1 MPHSTDALLAAA
13 AAHAAAGRA
22 APALRAYA
30 DALALDPDHPLA
42 LLKVAEHALAS
53 GRPADALAPLERAA
67 AAAARRGAPA
77 RDIHFALGR
86 AHMALG
92 APAAALP
99 AFGRMLAA
107 APGDLT
113 AALAVASAAVG
124 SGDAPGAEGVLR
136 EALRTHPDAAGL
148 WANLAVALSAQRR
161 VDEALASA
169 ERAVRLAPDSIAACQ
184 VLAAAAVESGRPA
197 AAIPACRAAL
207 ARRPGHPG
215 LTAALADALKAAGAR
230 EEAHA
235 LLAPLVA
242 SSPSAAVLV
251 SFGAL
256 AVETGRGDEA
266 LPVLERAVAADARN
280 PRAWDNLGTARKR
293 GGELEGAAGAYARA
307 VALDPGATPSWCNL
321 VDALRALCAWEQL
334 EEAERRR
341 QALVA
346 RDGGDP
352 RWSPF
357 VAVRDDTTPA
367 QQLAIAR
374 AWSRRTLPSAAGA
387 PAVVRTRGTRLRV
400 GYLSSD
406 LQEHAT
412 ARLMAGL
419 FERHDRARVETFAY
433 SHGRDDGSALRTRL
447 VRAFDH
453 WVDLAR
459 ADDDTAAQRIRADA
473 LDVLVDLKGHTQDS
487 RLAILARRPAPVQVH
502 YLGFPGTLGFD
513 AVTHLVADDVV
524 APATDD
530 AWFSESVVRL
540 PRCYQVNDDR
550 RAAPPPAPRSASG
563 LPDDAVVVACFNQ
576 PYKLSRR
583 FLALWIDAIRA
594 VPDCVLWLFAPAAAT
609 RANLAREAAALGL
622 PAARLAF
629 AGLATPDA
637 HLARLACADLALD
650 VLPCGSHTTGSDGLW
665 AGVPLLTVRGDTF
678 AGRVGTSLARAA
690 LLPELATDTV
700 ADYAT
705 QLAALVRDRTRL
717 REYRRHLT
725 ERRRELPLFDTAGF
739 TRDFERLLEGLADG
753 R

>member
-30 DALALDPDHPLA
+30 DALARDPDHPLA

-53 GRPADALAPLERAA
+53 GRPADALAPLERATA
-67 AAAARRGAPA
+67 AAQRRGGPV

-99 AFGRMLAA
+99 AFRRMLAA
-107 APGDLT
+107 APGDV
-113 AALAVASAAVG
+113 AATLAVASAAIG

-136 EALRTHPDAAGL
+136 ESLRMHPDAAGL

-293 GGELEGAAGAYARA
+293 GGEPEGAADAYARA
-307 VALDPGATPSWCNL
+307 VALDPGAVPSWCNL
-321 VDALRALCAWEQL
+321 VDALRALCAWDRL
-334 EEAERRR
+334 EEAEQRR

-346 RDGGDP
+346 RGGGDP
-352 RWSPF
+352 RWNPF

-374 AWSRRTLPSAAGA
+374 AWSRRTLPPPAAA
-387 PAVVRTRGTRLRV
+387 PAFVRARGTRLRV

-433 SHGRDDGSALRTRL
+433 SHGRDDGSALRARL

-459 ADDDTAAQRIRADA
+459 ADDDTAAQRIRADD

-502 YLGFPGTLGFD
+502 YLGFPGTLGYD
-513 AVTHLVADDVV
+513 AVTHLIADDVV
-524 APATDD
+524 APAAAD
-530 AWFSESVVRL
+530 ACFSESVVRL

-550 RAAPPPAPRSASG
+550 RALPPPASRSALG

-583 FLALWIDAIRA
+583 FLALWVDAIRA
-594 VPDCVLWLFAPAAAT
+594 VPDCVLWLFAPQEAART
-609 RANLAREAAALGL
+609 NLARETAALGL

-629 AGLATPDA
+629 APPASHDA
-637 HLARLACADLALD
+637 HMARLACADLALD
-650 VLPCGSHTTGSDGLW
+650 VLPCGSHTTGSDALW
-665 AGVPLLTVRGDTF
+665 AGVPMLTVRGDTF

-690 LLPELATDTV
+690 LLPGLATDTV
-700 ADYAT
+700 ADYAA
-705 QLAALVRDRTRL
+705 QLAALVRDRARL
-717 REYRRHLT
+717 RGYRDHLT
-725 ERRRELPLFDTAGF
+725 AGRHELPLFDTAGF
-739 TRDFERLLEGLADG
+739 TRDFERLLEGLAGG

>member
-30 DALALDPDHPLA
+30 DALARDPDHPLA

-67 AAAARRGAPA
+67 AAAERRGGPV

-99 AFGRMLAA
+99 AFRRMLAA
-107 APGDLT
+107 APGDVA

-161 VDEALASA
+161 VDEAFASA
-169 ERAVRLAPDSIAACQ
+169 ERAVRMAPDSIAACQ

-197 AAIPACRAAL
+197 EAIPACRAAL
-207 ARRPGHPG
+207 ARRPRHPG
-215 LTAALADALKAAGAR
+215 LAAALADALKAAGAR
-230 EEAHA
+230 EEAYA

-242 SSPSAAVLV
+242 SAPSAAVLV

-256 AVETGRGDEA
+256 AVETGRSDEA

-280 PRAWDNLGTARKR
+280 PRAWDNLGTVRKR
-293 GGELEGAAGAYARA
+293 GGDLEGAADAFARA
-307 VALDPGATPSWCNL
+307 VALDPGATPSWCSL
-321 VDALRALCAWEQL
+321 VDALRALCAWDRL
-334 EEAERRR
+334 EKAERRR
-341 QALVA
+341 RALAA
-346 RDGGDP
+346 RGGGDP

-374 AWSRRTLPSAAGA
+374 AWSRRTLPPPAAV
-387 PAVVRTRGTRLRV
+387 PAFVRARGTRLRV

-433 SHGRDDGSALRTRL
+433 SHGRDDGSALRARL

-459 ADDDTAAQRIRADA
+459 ADDDTAAQRIRADD

-502 YLGFPGTLGFD
+502 YLGFPGTLGYD
-513 AVTHLVADDVV
+513 AVTHLIADDVV
-524 APATDD
+524 APAAAD
-530 AWFSESVVRL
+530 ACFSESVVRL

-550 RAAPPPAPRSASG
+550 RALPPPASRSALG

-583 FLALWIDAIRA
+583 FLALWVDAIRA
-594 VPDCVLWLFAPAAAT
+594 VPDCVLWLFAPQEAART
-609 RANLAREAAALGL
+609 NLARETAALGL

-629 AGLATPDA
+629 APPASHDA
-637 HLARLACADLALD
+637 HMARLACADLALD
-650 VLPCGSHTTGSDGLW
+650 VLPCGSHTTGSDALW
-665 AGVPLLTVRGDTF
+665 AGVPMLTVRGDTF

-690 LLPELATDTV
+690 LLPGLATDTV
-700 ADYAT
+700 ADYAA
-705 QLAALVRDRTRL
+705 QLAALVRDRARL
-717 REYRRHLT
+717 RGYRDHLTARRH
-725 ERRRELPLFDTAGF
+725 ELPLFDTAGF
-739 TRDFERLLEGLADG
+739 TRDFERLLEGLAGG